1 MGRLGYIT
9 AYTQS
14 ISGVRS
20 HRRYTS
26 FAAVDHRVHGQ
37 RVCRTHTGTVL
48 RASCDLRHRL
58 RVKAVSTCAS
68 ARVPVQPLLWSS
80 KLRYVSAL
88 PLAAGR
94 CRVPTLP
101 VPGLRPRRRLQLY
114 RNPDLRHAYL
124 RHSTELN
131 PQFFRQ
137 PCAHPVRLPPSHRLC
152 STRHRSL
159 SDAASARRSYASSD
173 VVAPFHRALVPHAR
187 IHSTRAYAPTV
198 LCRSTVHSSV
208 SFSRLRLRE
217 SVIVPHARQSE
228 SLSTYSC
235 LYFYSPLRF
244 LPCSRLLSIPIYVCP
259 SVSMLTI
266 ALGSCTPCVTHPS
279 YILYATRI

>member
-1 MGRLGYIT
+1 MCPDSVPGGGCNSIGIRTCVTHTCDT
-9 AYTQS
+9 ALNSTFS
-14 ISGVRS
+14 SFGSLVHIASDC
-20 HRRYTS
+20 HRRM
-26 FAAVDHRVHGQ
+26 
-37 RVCRTHTGTVL
+37 
-48 RASCDLRHRL
+48 
-58 RVKAVSTCAS
+58 
-68 ARVPVQPLLWSS
+68 
-80 KLRYVSAL
+80 
-88 PLAAGR
+88 
-94 CRVPTLP
+94 
-101 VPGLRPRRRLQLY
+101 
-114 RNPDLRHAYL
+114 
-124 RHSTELN
+124 
-131 PQFFRQ
+131 
-137 PCAHPVRLPPSHRLC
+137 RLC

-228 SLSTYSC
+228 SLSTYSW

-244 LPCSRLLSIPIYVCP
+244 LPCSRMLSLPIYVCP

-266 ALGSCTPCVTHPS
+266 ALDSCTPCVTHPS
-279 YILYATRI
+279 YLLYATRI